1 MKRIISLI
9 LVITFGINFLISAD
23 ILQATDRINQ
33 IGSYLSSDELEG
45 RFIGSEGNFKAGE
58 FIIDQFRKVGLKP
71 FNNSYKNE
79 FLYSAGLSLDPS
91 SFVSFKYTVQKPG
104 IPPEMWKTLD
114 RRWTAGTDWLPVGFS
129 SDGEV
134 TGPLVFAGYGVTA
147 KEINYDDYEGIDV
160 KGKIVIVLVDSAEH
174 LPKQERFI
182 PYSTRRYKAL
192 NAKEHGAAAII
203 FIKTQSDS
211 ANVFQPL
218 SHDPIKNLDIIAI
231 QANRTQIATFFPKNL
246 NLYPVEMEMNQTKKP
261 KSFEIPYTSVTINV
275 KTNTIE
281 KNVFNVVGYVP
292 GTDPS
297 KSNEYLVVGAHYDHL
312 GWGEYNSK
320 YKGRQKMIHN
330 GADDNASGVAGLIEL
345 ASRISE
351 KPLNRPVIF
360 VAFNGE
366 ELGQIGSSKFVESS
380 PVPYDKFIFMMNFDM
395 IGRLKENKVN
405 VFGYGTANGF
415 PEMIDSLAVLDS
427 IHVLRSVDGYGP
439 SDHST
444 FYSKNIPVLF
454 FFTGVHLDY
463 HTPFDKWD
471 KINLQG
477 ILKVVGFSEAILR
490 AIGNADSKPIFN
502 KAFENRGASY
512 QPTDKG
518 YSKVW
523 FGIIPAF
530 EDNEKGLKVNGL
542 TPGSPAEKYGIKSD
556 DIIIAL
562 NSDTIKNLGDFN
574 STLKKYLPGDEVEVS
589 LLRDGKKITIKLVLS
604 SR

>member
-1 MKRIISLI
+1 MKKIVLLFLLI
-9 LVITFGINFLISAD
+9 TNGFYYLLSDEAIKSIE
-23 ILQATDRINQ
+23 RINQ
-33 IGSYLSSDELEG
+33 IGSYLSSDGLEG

-58 FIIDQFRKVGLKP
+58 FIIDYFREIGLKP
-71 FNNSYKNE
+71 FNNSFKNE
-79 FLYSAGLSLDPS
+79 FLYSAGLSLDQS

-104 IPPEMWKTLD
+104 LPPEMWKTLE

-134 TGPLVFAGYGVTA
+134 SGPLVFAGYGVTA

-160 KGKIVIVLVDSAEH
+160 KGKIVIVFVDSAEH

-182 PYSTRRYKAL
+182 PYSTRRYKAQ

-218 SHDPIKNLDIIAI
+218 SHDPNKNLGIIAI

-261 KSFEIPYTSVTINV
+261 KSFEIPHTSVTINV

-281 KNVFNVVGYVP
+281 KTVFNVMGYVP

-297 KSNEYLVVGAHYDHL
+297 KANEYLVVGAHFDHI

-330 GADDNASGVAGLIEL
+330 GADDNASGVSGLIEL
-345 ASRISE
+345 AVRISE
-351 KPLNRPVIF
+351 KPLRRPVFF

-366 ELGQIGSSKFVESS
+366 EIGQIGSEKFIQTS
-380 PVPYDKFIFMMNFDM
+380 PVSVDKLIFMMNLDM
-395 IGRLKENKVN
+395 IGRLKDNKIN
-405 VFGYGTANGF
+405 IFGYATADYF
-415 PEMIDSLAVLDS
+415 PNMIDSLAALDS
-427 IHVLRSVDGYGP
+427 INVLRSADGYGP
-439 SDHST
+439 SDHSS
-444 FYSKNIPVLF
+444 FYGKNIPVLF
-454 FFTGVHLDY
+454 LFTGVHLDY
-463 HTPFDKWD
+463 HTPYDDWD
-471 KINLQG
+471 KINVQG
-477 ILKVVGFSEAILR
+477 ILKVMRFSEAILR
-490 AIGNADSKPIFN
+490 SIGDAETRPVFRKVIQD
-502 KAFENRGASY
+502 RGASY
-512 QPTDKG
+512 QPTERG
-518 YSKVW
+518 YPRAW

-530 EDNEKGLKVNGL
+530 EDNEAGLKVNGL
-542 TPGSPAEKYGIKSD
+542 TPGSPAEKYGIKAE
-556 DIIIAL
+556 DILTAI
-562 NSDTIKNLGDFN
+562 NSENINNLGDFN
-574 STLKKYLPGDEVEVS
+574 AILGKYSPGEEINVTI
-589 LLRDGKKITIKLVLS
+589 LREGKKMNIKLVLS

>member
-1 MKRIISLI
+1 MKKIVLLFLS
-9 LVITFGINFLISAD
+9 ITFGFYYLLSSE
-23 ILQATDRINQ
+23 ILNSIERINQ

-45 RFIGSEGNFKAGE
+45 RFIGSDGNFKAGE
-58 FIIDQFRKVGLKP
+58 FIIDHFKKIGLKP
-71 FNNSYKNE
+71 LNNSFKNE
-79 FLYSAGLSLDPS
+79 FLYSAGLSLDPI

-104 IPPEMWKTLD
+104 LPPEMWKVLE
-114 RRWTAGTDWLPVGFS
+114 RKWNAGTDWLPVGFS

-134 TGPLVFAGYGVTA
+134 TGQLVFAGYGVTA

-218 SHDPIKNLDIIAI
+218 SHDPNKNLDIIAI

-261 KSFEIPYTSVTINV
+261 KSFEIPYTTITINV
-275 KTNTIE
+275 KTNIIE

-292 GTDPS
+292 GTDPE
-297 KSNEYLVVGAHYDHL
+297 KKDEYLVVGAHFDHI

-345 ASRISE
+345 AARIAE
-351 KPLNRPVIF
+351 NPLKRPVIF
-360 VAFNGE
+360 VSFNGE
-366 ELGQIGSSKFVESS
+366 EIGQIGSENFIQTSPISS
-380 PVPYDKFIFMMNFDM
+380 DKFIFMMNFDM
-395 IGRLKENKVN
+395 IGRLKDNKIN
-405 VFGYGTANGF
+405 VFGYATADNF
-415 PEMIDSLAVLDS
+415 PEMIDSLALMDS
-427 IHVLRSVDGYGP
+427 IQVLRSADGYGP
-439 SDHST
+439 SDHAT
-444 FYSKNIPVLF
+444 FFMKNIPVLF
-454 FFTGVHLDY
+454 LFSGVHLDY
-463 HTPFDKWD
+463 HTPSDDWD
-471 KINLQG
+471 KINVQG
-477 ILKVVGFSEAILR
+477 ILKVVRFSEAILR
-490 AIGNADSKPIFN
+490 NIGNAESKPIFRKVN
-502 KAFENRGASY
+502 EDKGASY
-512 QPTDKG
+512 QPTDRG
-518 YSKVW
+518 YAKVW

-530 EDNEKGLKVNGL
+530 EDNEYGLKVNGL
-542 TPGSPAEKYGIKSD
+542 TPGSPAEKFGIKAE
-556 DIIIAL
+556 DIITAI
-562 NSDTIKNLGDFN
+562 NSDIIKNLGNFN
-574 STLKKYLPGDEVEVS
+574 SVLKKYSPGDEVDVS
-589 LLRDGKKITIKLVLS
+589 ILRGGKKINIKLTLS